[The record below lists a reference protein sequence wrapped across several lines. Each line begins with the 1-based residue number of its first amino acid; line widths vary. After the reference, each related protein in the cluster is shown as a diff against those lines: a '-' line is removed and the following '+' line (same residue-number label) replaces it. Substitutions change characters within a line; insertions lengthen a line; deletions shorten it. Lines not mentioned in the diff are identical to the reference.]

1 MASECPST
9 VGDIMSSP
17 AISAPPD
24 ASVLEAARLMDTY
37 GVSSVIVVDEER
49 RPTGVFTERELVW
62 VIARLGCDGLDEK
75 IGSHADKNF
84 PLLTPQECID
94 SAAVLMARFGVK
106 RAPVV
111 DERGVLIGVVSLSD
125 IAKEISGKLEAFRER
140 ALEEIL
146 MSEKLFAR
154 LIRFSSETPRRE
166 PQSR

>member
-1 MASECPST
+1 MTPECPST

-17 AISAPPD
+17 AISAPPE

-49 RPTGVFTERELVW
+49 RPIGVFTERELVW
-62 VIARLGCDGLDEK
+62 VIARLGCDGLDER
-75 IGSHADKNF
+75 IGNHADKNF
-84 PLLTPQECID
+84 PTLTPQECVD
-94 SAAVLMARFGVK
+94 SAAVIMSKFGVK

-125 IAKEISGKLEAFRER
+125 IAREISGKLEAFRER
-140 ALEEIL
+140 ALEEVL
-146 MSEKLFAR
+146 GSEKLLAR
-154 LIRFSSETPRRE
+154 LLRYSSEARGE